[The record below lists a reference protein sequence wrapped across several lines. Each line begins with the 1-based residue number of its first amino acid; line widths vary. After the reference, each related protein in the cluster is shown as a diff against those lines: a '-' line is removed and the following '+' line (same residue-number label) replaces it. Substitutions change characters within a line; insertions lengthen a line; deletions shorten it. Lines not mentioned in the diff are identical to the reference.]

1 MFNSYKT
8 DVSLN
13 NSKKLF
19 LKLRKVTSLSTRLS
33 YRFNSTE
40 YVQIPPVGEGLW
52 YREDQFELIFYNR
65 SGMIN
70 SISFLIKWEIN
81 LNTQTGKKKWQK

>member
-1 MFNSYKT
+1 MFFL
-8 DVSLN
+8 LN

-19 LKLRKVTSLSTRLS
+19 LKLRKMTSLSTRFS

-40 YVQIPPVGEGLW
+40 YVQISAVGEGLW
-52 YREDQFELIFYNR
+52 CSEDQFELIFYNT

-70 SISFLIKWEIN
+70 SLSFLINLEIIN
-81 LNTQTGKKKWQK
+81 LNTQTGKKKW

>member
-1 MFNSYKT
+1 MFLL
-8 DVSLN
+8 LN

-19 LKLRKVTSLSTRLS
+19 LKLRKMTSLSTRFS
-33 YRFNSTE
+33 CRFNSTE
-40 YVQIPPVGEGLW
+40 YVQIPAVGEGLW

-70 SISFLIKWEIN
+70 WKITN
-81 LNTQTGKKKWQK
+81 LNTQTGKKK

>member
-1 MFNSYKT
+1 MFLL
-8 DVSLN
+8 LN

-19 LKLRKVTSLSTRLS
+19 LKLRKMTSLSTRFS

-40 YVQIPPVGEGLW
+40 YVQIPPVGEGMW
-52 YREDQFELIFYNR
+52 YSEDQFELTFYNR

-70 SISFLIKWEIN
+70 SISFLIKWEIIN
-81 LNTQTGKKKWQK
+81 LNTQTGKKEWRM

>member
-1 MFNSYKT
+1 MFFL
-8 DVSLN
+8 LN

-19 LKLRKVTSLSTRLS
+19 LKLRKMTSLSTRFS

-40 YVQIPPVGEGLW
+40 YVQIPAVGEGLW
-52 YREDQFELIFYNR
+52 NSEDQFELIFYNT

-70 SISFLIKWEIN
+70 SLSFLKSW
-81 LNTQTGKKKWQK
+81 K

>member
-1 MFNSYKT
+1 MFFL
-8 DVSLN
+8 LN

-19 LKLRKVTSLSTRLS
+19 LKLRNMTSLSTRFS

-40 YVQIPPVGEGLW
+40 YVQISAVGEGLW
-52 YREDQFELIFYNR
+52 YSEDQFELIFYNT

-70 SISFLIKWEIN
+70 SLSFLINLEIIN
-81 LNTQTGKKKWQK
+81 LSTQTGKKKW